1 MVLKMCHS
9 SQVVISPADGLG
21 WVLAVTL
28 NKTATFTPTDY
39 PQGETMKHS
48 ELLHRFQN
56 HPIGSTL
63 AHMESPESDE
73 ALHCYQIMIMAMAEL
88 MAWQG
93 EITNAKRDALQG
105 IATQIVMAD
114 VRAH

>member
-1 MVLKMCHS
+1 
-9 SQVVISPADGLG
+9 
-21 WVLAVTL
+21 
-28 NKTATFTPTDY
+28 
-39 PQGETMKHS
+39 
-48 ELLHRFQN
+48 
-56 HPIGSTL
+56 
-63 AHMESPESDE
+63 MESPESDE

-93 EITNAKRDALQG
+93 EITNAERDALQG